1 MDILGMLESPTTGK
15 ARPEDN
21 PKAYVLKAI
30 QEQRAN
36 PTWVNADKNQ
46 ISVMPARR
54 IFFPLQQGSKTV
66 NNVIRGATQGH
77 DYTDSQQYHAFLD
90 GLQSKIQSGD
100 LDAQINEWAQNKKR
114 N

>member
-1 MDILGMLESPTTGK
+1 MDILAMLETPSTGNAK
-15 ARPEDN
+15 PEDN

-30 QEQRAN
+30 EDQREN

-54 IFFPLQQGSKTV
+54 IFFPEQKGKATV
-66 NNVIRGATQGH
+66 NKVIRGATQGQ
-77 DYTDSQQYHAFLD
+77 DYNDRQQYHAFLD
-90 GLQSKIQSGD
+90 ALESKIQSGA
-100 LDAQINEWAQNKKR
+100 LDAQIEAWATKKKR